1 MTESSDGQEFG
12 EQERN
17 ECMHLRDAATCEDCA
32 KSGRIARIR
41 ASMWLAAACAAVFSA
56 LLFLTW

>member
-1 MTESSDGQEFG
+1 MTQPADGQEVG

-17 ECMHLRDAATCEDCA
+17 ECMHLRDSATCEDCV

-56 LLFLTW
+56 LLLLTW